1 MRRSSKLR
9 KIHSIKGEAL
19 AQVYSCKF
27 CEIFKNSF
35 FHRTP
40 PVSDSFS
47 KSSQKTV
54 GQ

>member
-27 CEIFKNSF
+27 CESLRTAF
-35 FHRTP
+35 FIEHLR
-40 PVSDSFS
+40 
-47 KSSQKTV
+47 
-54 GQ
+54 